1 MHSMTGQVEDRSKNT
16 KRKQMALLML
26 KHRNI
31 LHNKRNTIITTHNR
45 NSYQAILDFSDNF
58 MKLIAVVKFQRHS
71 IIFLQKAKVFL
82 PTSDASRLTLQH
94 LIILL

>member
-31 LHNKRNTIITTHNR
+31 LHNKRNTIITTHTTE
-45 NSYQAILDFSDNF
+45 ILT
-58 MKLIAVVKFQRHS
+58 KR
-71 IIFLQKAKVFL
+71 FL
-82 PTSDASRLTLQH
+82 TSLTTS
-94 LIILL
+94 

>member
-1 MHSMTGQVEDRSKNT
+1 MTGQVEDRSKNT

-31 LHNKRNTIITTHNR
+31 LHNTIITTHNR
-45 NSYQAILDFSDNF
+45 NSYQAFLDFSDNF